1 DIGNNHILI
10 SDPGGSID
18 STIRGYLADGYNA
31 GNWNG
36 TASGGIVTSAST
48 GTKYGIGYAD
58 GADGGISGITSGQLE
73 VKYTL
78 YGDTNL
84 DGTVNSVDFGNL
96 AANFGKS
103 SKVWDQGDF
112 DYNGTV
118 NSIDFGF
125 LGGNFGKSLRSAGG
139 VASAAD
145 WAAVDAFA
153 AANGLM
159 AEVPEPTFLSL
170 SMLAGMGIL
179 SRRNRR
185 RVRM

>member
-58 GADGGISGITSGQLE
+58 GANGGIAGITSGQLE
-73 VKYTL
+73 IKYTL

-103 SKVWDQGDF
+103 GKVWDQGDF
-112 DYNGTV
+112 DYNGTI
-118 NSIDFGF
+118 NSIDFG
-125 LGGNFGKSLRSAGG
+125 LLAGNFGKSLGSAGD

-145 WAAVDAFA
+145 WAALDAFA
-153 AANGLM
+153 EANGLM
-159 AEVPEPTFLSL
+159 ADVPEPSSAALL
-170 SMLAGMGIL
+170 ALAGFGLTIAK
-179 SRRNRR
+179 RR
-185 RVRM
+185 RR